1 MKKWMLTVALVFVL
15 AGCYQANQQDAAQKM
30 VDLLY
35 TSISN
40 QDWDTALSL
49 YGRRFFAQQSREA
62 WKKRLQTLRAELG
75 PVRSRTLEFAQR
87 DAKYRYDAY
96 IFSFHVNYERGKT
109 KELITIYR
117 AVDGQGLHIVAHKI
131 TRVK

>member
-1 MKKWMLTVALVFVL
+1 MLALMLVF
-15 AGCYQANQQDAAQKM
+15 AGCYQANQQGEAQMM

-40 QDWDTALSL
+40 EDWDTALSL
-49 YGRRFFAQQSREA
+49 YGRRFFVQQSRET
-62 WKKRLQTLRAELG
+62 WKKTLQTLRAELG
-75 PVRSRTLEFAQR
+75 PVQGRTLEFAQR

-96 IFSFHVNYERGKT
+96 IFSFHVNYAHGRT

-117 AVDGQGLHIVAHKI
+117 AVDGHGLHIVAHKI